1 MQILYKFK
9 FNHSMIILMTYFACL
24 DFKMGNSVMLSAQ
37 ASCVGLLLVYVQG
50 SRFSLFIHKIMEI
63 AVLPS

>member
-1 MQILYKFK
+1 
-9 FNHSMIILMTYFACL
+9 MIILMTYFACL